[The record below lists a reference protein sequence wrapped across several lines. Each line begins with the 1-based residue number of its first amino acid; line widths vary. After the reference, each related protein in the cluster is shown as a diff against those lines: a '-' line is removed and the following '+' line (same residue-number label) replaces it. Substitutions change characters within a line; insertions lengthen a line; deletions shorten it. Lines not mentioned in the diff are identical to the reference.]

1 MASEV
6 EKTLITKQQEME
18 EEEEEEEEEERG
30 GTGSLLANL
39 TTSQH
44 SFTSRDKTDIEQ
56 LQRM

>member
-30 GTGSLLANL
+30 RTGE
-39 TTSQH
+39 
-44 SFTSRDKTDIEQ
+44 FTCKFNNVAALIYIS
-56 LQRM
+56 